1 MIRYKTKPDTEE
13 NIKELLIPEI
23 KEWFFKKFKNFSE
36 PQLYG
41 ILEVYKRNNILLSAP
56 TGTGKTLT
64 IMLSILNEL
73 IDSAKKG
80 ILENRVYC
88 VYISP
93 LKALSRDIQRNLIEP
108 LKEIEELNNE
118 KYGIRV
124 LIRTGDSTQAEK
136 VNMLKNPP
144 HILITTPESLALMLT
159 SYKFRD
165 HLKSVDWCCIDETHA
180 LAENKRGTHLVLS
193 LERLQNISPGI
204 CRIGASATISP
215 LSEIAK
221 FLVGTN
227 RDCIIVDV
235 QYLKKFDLKVVS
247 PVNDLVNTS
256 YQEIFNK
263 MYNLIHELIQEHKT
277 TLIFTNTRAGTESV
291 VHNLKEKFPEDYNE
305 SNISAHHGSLSKEL
319 RFNTEDN
326 LKLGKTLVCVSS
338 TSLELGL
345 DIGYIDLVI
354 CIGSPKSVARA
365 LQRLGR
371 SNHQV
376 EGITNG
382 KIIVTDRDDL
392 VECSCLLK
400 DALEKKIDRIHI
412 PNNCL
417 DVLAQQIVGMSLE
430 QVWDEREL
438 FKIIKNAHPYRDLSY
453 KDYEDILK
461 YLSGEYLSLEERN
474 VYGKIWRNDGSLGKK
489 GRLARVIYMTNIG
502 TIPDQT
508 GIKVK
513 LNDFIIGTIDEAFLE
528 KLKVGDIFVL
538 GGSTYEF
545 RSARGMSVTVRS
557 AVGRLP
563 TVPRWFSDNLPL
575 SFDLAMQIQTFRK
588 LMEEKMSLSKKE
600 VLDFINSYLYV
611 DEIAAEAIYNYFRV
625 QYDYL
630 TIPHK
635 TKIVIENYIDE
646 RGKLYVIFH
655 TLFGR
660 RVNDCLSR
668 SIAFIVARTQNRDIE
683 VGISDN
689 GFYLSSTKKINGLNA
704 LKLLKSKELE
714 DILRLAIDK
723 SEILRRRFRHCAGRA
738 LMILRSYKGN
748 IKTVGR
754 QQVSSMILLSAV
766 RSISEDFPILKEA
779 RREILNDLMDLE
791 NAIDIV
797 RLIENEKIKVKEM
810 NTLVPSPFG
819 IHLVLQGYSDILK
832 IEERHEFLKRMH
844 EYVQLKI
851 SMKK

>member
-392 VECSCLLK
+392 VECSC
-400 DALEKKIDRIHI
+400 
-412 PNNCL
+412 
-417 DVLAQQIVGMSLE
+417 
-430 QVWDEREL
+430 
-438 FKIIKNAHPYRDLSY
+438 
-453 KDYEDILK
+453 
-461 YLSGEYLSLEERN
+461 
-474 VYGKIWRNDGSLGKK
+474 
-489 GRLARVIYMTNIG
+489 
-502 TIPDQT
+502 
-508 GIKVK
+508 
-513 LNDFIIGTIDEAFLE
+513 
-528 KLKVGDIFVL
+528 
-538 GGSTYEF
+538 
-545 RSARGMSVTVRS
+545 
-557 AVGRLP
+557 
-563 TVPRWFSDNLPL
+563 
-575 SFDLAMQIQTFRK
+575 
-588 LMEEKMSLSKKE
+588 
-600 VLDFINSYLYV
+600 
-611 DEIAAEAIYNYFRV
+611 
-625 QYDYL
+625 
-630 TIPHK
+630 
-635 TKIVIENYIDE
+635 
-646 RGKLYVIFH
+646 
-655 TLFGR
+655 
-660 RVNDCLSR
+660 
-668 SIAFIVARTQNRDIE
+668 
-683 VGISDN
+683 
-689 GFYLSSTKKINGLNA
+689 
-704 LKLLKSKELE
+704 
-714 DILRLAIDK
+714 
-723 SEILRRRFRHCAGRA
+723 
-738 LMILRSYKGN
+738 
-748 IKTVGR
+748 
-754 QQVSSMILLSAV
+754 
-766 RSISEDFPILKEA
+766 
-779 RREILNDLMDLE
+779 
-791 NAIDIV
+791 
-797 RLIENEKIKVKEM
+797 
-810 NTLVPSPFG
+810 
-819 IHLVLQGYSDILK
+819 
-832 IEERHEFLKRMH
+832 
-844 EYVQLKI
+844 
-851 SMKK
+851 